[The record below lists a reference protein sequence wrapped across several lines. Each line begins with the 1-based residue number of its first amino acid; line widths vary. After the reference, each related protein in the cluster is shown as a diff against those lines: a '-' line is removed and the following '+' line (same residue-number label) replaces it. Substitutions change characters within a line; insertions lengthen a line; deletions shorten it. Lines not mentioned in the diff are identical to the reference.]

1 MLCKLCFDKKLYT
14 PEKVSTVTAF
24 FDDVFCMMYI
34 SATGKSMCT
43 KKGISDYRSE
53 V

>member
-14 PEKVSTVTAF
+14 LEKVSTVTAF

-34 SATGKSMCT
+34 SATGKPVCT
-43 KKGISDYRSE
+43 KKGMSDSRSE

>member
-1 MLCKLCFDKKLYT
+1 MLCKLCLDKKLYT
-14 PEKVSTVTAF
+14 LEKVSTVTTF

-43 KKGISDYRSE
+43 KKGILDYRSE